1 MAHAYIIEI
10 GEEAAGIVVRESHGS
25 GQRAGYRFYASRRK
39 FLALEGRIF
48 SNPEQARKSALTL
61 REDPYAVASVVTP
74 LVLDDSSSRTTAPVD
89 ADANPLALAC

>member
-10 GEEAAGIVVRESHGS
+10 GDEAAGIVVRELHGP
-25 GQRAGYRFYASRRK
+25 GQRRGYRFYASRRK

-61 REDPYAVASVVTP
+61 RNSALAIESAVTP
-74 LVLDDSSSRTTAPVD
+74 LVLDDSCAMASINNVDAAPV
-89 ADANPLALAC
+89 ALAC